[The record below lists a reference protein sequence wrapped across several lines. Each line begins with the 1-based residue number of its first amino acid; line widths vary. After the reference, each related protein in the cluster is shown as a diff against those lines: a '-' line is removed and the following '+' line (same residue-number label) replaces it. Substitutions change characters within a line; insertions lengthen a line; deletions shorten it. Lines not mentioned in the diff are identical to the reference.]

1 MIKAKELKENALVQI
16 QVSKGYYLMVK
27 MGIFYL
33 INNMMKNNPSQEYF
47 NNIGSKNYDELDDD
61 QKLVKTMTLLI
72 AEIELQAK
80 NQNLYVETDV
90 LEPGDEGYVAPTED

>member
-1 MIKAKELKENALVQI
+1 
-16 QVSKGYYLMVK
+16 
-27 MGIFYL
+27 
-33 INNMMKNNPSQEYF
+33 
-47 NNIGSKNYDELDDD
+47 
-61 QKLVKTMTLLI
+61 MTLLI

>member
-47 NNIGSKNYDELDDD
+47 NNIGSKSYDELDDD